1 MPLSE
6 LPIWHFAAGIALFV
20 FAMRLLD
27 EAMKQLAGRTFKKFL
42 EKQTSSKLK
51 ALFGGAIATAVLQS
65 SSVVN
70 LTVLSF
76 VGAGILSMKH
86 ALSVVMGAN
95 LGTTLSSWII
105 AFLGFK
111 VNLEVITY
119 PLLAI
124 SLFGLFISYKPLI
137 KHLTAFCIGF
147 SLVFIGV
154 EWMKES
160 ALVLVQHIDLSSLNQ
175 YSPYFFI
182 LLGFAITGIIQSS
195 SAMMAITLTA
205 LHSGSI
211 DFIHAAGI
219 VIGSELGTSI
229 KVLLGGLSGNADKK
243 RVAFGNFYFN
253 LFTLLLASAILYP
266 VTRFL
271 LDVLYISD
279 SLLAIVIFQ
288 SAINLLA
295 IIIFYPITEW
305 FARQIQAHVKDN
317 EDQIVTR
324 YLQYASV
331 QQPDSAADAVQ
342 KELQHMFMLSV
353 RLHQKA
359 FGLQTDER
367 QLSLF
372 ESLRTLRA
380 DDYEYEYEQF
390 KMLHG
395 ELVKFM
401 AELSSASNDTEIQ
414 HRVVRAFDTANNL
427 LRAGKNIKDIKH
439 NIDELRSSANDTM
452 YKQYQYL
459 QGMEEEFLQAISAL
473 TEEKNEPADKQQEAL
488 KNIYNELA
496 QKALHQLREGL
507 IKENEISSLLN
518 IYREL
523 YSSHKAMLL
532 ALENLYTH
540 GAELITA

>member
-1 MPLSE
+1 MPVNE

-27 EAMKQLAGRTFKKFL
+27 QVMKQLAGRTFKKYL

-51 ALFGGAIATAVLQS
+51 AITGGAIATALLQS

-76 VGAGILSMKH
+76 VGAGVLSMKH

-105 AFLGFK
+105 ALLGFK
-111 VNLEVITY
+111 LNLEIITY
-119 PLLAI
+119 PLLAL
-124 SLFGLFISYKPLI
+124 SLIGLFFSSKSTVYQV
-137 KHLTAFCIGF
+137 TQFCIGF
-147 SLVFIGV
+147 SLVFIGI

-160 ALVLVQHIDLSSLNQ
+160 ALVLVQHIDLSTLNR
-175 YSPYFFI
+175 YSPYLFI
-182 LLGFAITGIIQSS
+182 LLGFAFTGTIQSS

-219 VIGSELGTSI
+219 VIGSELGTSL
-229 KVLLGGLSGNADKK
+229 KVLLGGFSGNADKK

-266 VTRFL
+266 VTWVL
-271 LDVLYISD
+271 MDVLYISD
-279 SLLAIVIFQ
+279 SLLAIVMFQ
-288 SAINLLA
+288 SAINLLS

-305 FARQIQAHVKDN
+305 FALQIQAHVKDN
-317 EDQIVTR
+317 EDQVVTR

-331 QQPDSAADAVQ
+331 QQPDSAADAVN
-342 KELQHMFMLSV
+342 KELSHLFMMCVL
-353 RLHQKA
+353 LHKKA
-359 FGLQTDER
+359 FELQTDEK

-372 ESLRTLRA
+372 ETIRGINTA
-380 DDYEYEYEQF
+380 NYEYQYEQF

-395 ELVKFM
+395 EIVKFLS
-401 AELSSASNDTEIQ
+401 ELSSETNDKALQQAI
-414 HRVVRAFDTANNL
+414 VNDMDISNNL
-427 LRAGKNIKDIKH
+427 LRASKNIKDIKH
-439 NIDELRSSANDTM
+439 NIDELRESANDTIF
-452 YKQYQYL
+452 KQYQNL
-459 QGMEEEFLQAISAL
+459 QIIEDEFLNSLQSL
-473 TEEKNEPADKQQEAL
+473 KRDNELNLDKLQESL
-488 KNIYNELA
+488 KTIYNELA
-496 QKALHQLREGL
+496 QKALHQLSKGL

-532 ALENLYTH
+532 ALDVMHSN
-540 GAELITA
+540 